1 MANITMR
8 NEEEIENELFG
19 DTPSTPTARYETVSM
34 PTRDWNFMKTQ
45 NERILRELAAVK
57 KKNGTKHKRKSDT
70 DKTATAQKANCS
82 VSGNCKPAEKRK
94 FESDS
99 DNDSSEAGF
108 TRTQK
113 RQKSD
118 SDKEPADT
126 AHIHNT
132 NQSEGLHQNTDNN
145 EVWDCDPDDIL
156 DRIVEPKRSVSE
168 NQNKLLS
175 VGWHWTRIWTGQW
188 GGATY

>member
-1 MANITMR
+1 MQA
-8 NEEEIENELFG
+8 
-19 DTPSTPTARYETVSM
+19 
-34 PTRDWNFMKTQ
+34 Q
-45 NERILRELAAVK
+45 NERILLELAAIK
-57 KKNGTKHKRKSDT
+57 KKNGTKRKRKSDS
-70 DKTATAQKANCS
+70 DKTTTAQKANCTA
-82 VSGNCKPAEKRK
+82 SGNCKPAENRK

-118 SDKEPADT
+118 SDKETADT

-175 VGWHWTRIWTGQW
+175 VG
-188 GGATY
+188 

>member
-1 MANITMR
+1 MMDSHQEHPGESSTGNMADITMR
-8 NEEEIENELFG
+8 NEEEIENELLG
-19 DTPSTPTARYETVSM
+19 DTLSTPTARCETVSM

-82 VSGNCKPAEKRK
+82 ASGNCKPAEKRK

-108 TRTQK
+108 TRTLK

-118 SDKEPADT
+118 SDKEPAD
-126 AHIHNT
+126 AAYIYNT
-132 NQSEGLHQNTDNN
+132 NKSEGLH
-145 EVWDCDPDDIL
+145 
-156 DRIVEPKRSVSE
+156 
-168 NQNKLLS
+168 
-175 VGWHWTRIWTGQW
+175 
-188 GGATY
+188 